1 MNVKKHLPSS
11 SSSSSLRFLNSVFL
25 KYTLLPSIPLTLIA
39 ILSFNLNLWR
49 GSDVHHFYFEMVAVL
64 LSSILAIYC
73 ITRAYSL
80 TDTFSLF
87 LGIGFLTSALIDLF
101 HGALSYHSAENTL
114 FLKHFIPQTWFAGRT
129 FISAMMVIAIVKYAK
144 PPDIDSNASIASKS
158 GKETH
163 RGANQ
168 MPTET
173 AANPVVD
180 NKGFKN
186 NSSGGKLRRALVI
199 SLATLALLSIVVAT
213 VSFFTVFPGVVID
226 DYFLH
231 RPYEIPS
238 LVLFS
243 AALIFFYKKRLH
255 LTQDFFYKGLLG
267 ALIIDVFSQM
277 VMSYSASAFDTPHNL
292 AHVLKNASYFVVII
306 GLALSGIQYN
316 LELRKTNNRLK
327 EREEVI
333 RTQYE
338 KLKESDK
345 IQKEFIKVA
354 AHELRTPIQTILG
367 LTGMVHSR
375 TMEGTDDRNIA
386 EVVVRNARRLNKMAD
401 DILDV
406 TRIESHTLNL
416 RKERFNLSETLQKT
430 ILDFEN
436 RIRNESKENCRRPI
450 EIRYN
455 IKEQPNVHN
464 HILMVE
470 ADKARISQVLS
481 NLLNNAYASVIN
493 TKGREAKFIG
503 VSLTEEEKKGQLN
516 PKQGKREKEAVAVI
530 SICDDGK
537 GIEEELAPKLF
548 TKFNSGWY
556 GGIGL
561 GLYIAKSII
570 EAHGGEIWCK
580 NNDDGK
586 GATFSFSLPLT

>member
-1 MNVKKHLPSS
+1 
-11 SSSSSLRFLNSVFL
+11 
-25 KYTLLPSIPLTLIA
+25 
-39 ILSFNLNLWR
+39 
-49 GSDVHHFYFEMVAVL
+49 
-64 LSSILAIYC
+64 
-73 ITRAYSL
+73 
-80 TDTFSLF
+80 
-87 LGIGFLTSALIDLF
+87 
-101 HGALSYHSAENTL
+101 
-114 FLKHFIPQTWFAGRT
+114 
-129 FISAMMVIAIVKYAK
+129 
-144 PPDIDSNASIASKS
+144 
-158 GKETH
+158 
-163 RGANQ
+163 
-168 MPTET
+168 
-173 AANPVVD
+173 
-180 NKGFKN
+180 
-186 NSSGGKLRRALVI
+186 
-199 SLATLALLSIVVAT
+199 
-213 VSFFTVFPGVVID
+213 
-226 DYFLH
+226 
-231 RPYEIPS
+231 
-238 LVLFS
+238 
-243 AALIFFYKKRLH
+243 
-255 LTQDFFYKGLLG
+255 
-267 ALIIDVFSQM
+267 
-277 VMSYSASAFDTPHNL
+277 MSYSASAFDTPHNL

>member
-1 MNVKKHLPSS
+1 M
-11 SSSSSLRFLNSVFL
+11 
-25 KYTLLPSIPLTLIA
+25 
-39 ILSFNLNLWR
+39 SFDLDLWR

-64 LSSILAIYC
+64 LSSVLAIYC
-73 ITRAYSL
+73 IARAYSL

-87 LGIGFLTSALIDLF
+87 IGIGFLTSAFIDLF
-101 HGALSYHSAENTL
+101 HGVLSYHSAENAF
-114 FLKHFIPQTWFAGRT
+114 FLKYFIPQTWFAGRT

-144 PPDIDSNASIASKS
+144 PQDIDLNASKS
-158 GKETH
+158 SKRGLETH
-163 RGANQ
+163 HGANQ
-168 MPTET
+168 MPTDT
-173 AANPVVD
+173 VHHPNPTLD
-180 NKGFKN
+180 KGFKN
-186 NSSGGKLRRALVI
+186 NSSGKLRRALVI
-199 SLATLALLSIVVAT
+199 SLATLALLSIAVAT

-226 DYFLH
+226 GYFLH
-231 RPYEIPS
+231 RPYEFPS
-238 LVLFS
+238 LILFS

-267 ALIIDVFSQM
+267 ALIIDVFSQI

-333 RTQYE
+333 RNQYE

-367 LTGMVHSR
+367 LTGFVHSR
-375 TMEGTDDRNIA
+375 TVEGTGDRNIA
-386 EVVVRNARRLNKMAD
+386 EVVVRNARRLNKMTD

-406 TRIESHTLNL
+406 SRIESHTLNL

-436 RIRNESKENCRRPI
+436 RIRNESKENCRPI
-450 EIRYN
+450 EIRYDV
-455 IKEQPNVHN
+455 KEQSNSDN
-464 HILMVE
+464 SDLMVE
-470 ADKARISQVLS
+470 ADKTRISQVLS

-493 TKGREAKFIG
+493 TKGHETKCIG
-503 VSLTEEEKKGQLN
+503 VSLAREKKKEQHN
-516 PKQGKREKEAVAVI
+516 PNQGKREEVAVI
-530 SICDDGK
+530 SICDEGK
-537 GIEEELAPKLF
+537 GIEAEIASKLF
-548 TKFNSGWY
+548 TKFNPGGY

-580 NNDDGK
+580 NNNDGK
-586 GATFSFSLPLT
+586 GATFSFSLPLTHLKSKESGSKSMVYQNP

>member
-1 MNVKKHLPSS
+1 
-11 SSSSSLRFLNSVFL
+11 
-25 KYTLLPSIPLTLIA
+25 
-39 ILSFNLNLWR
+39 
-49 GSDVHHFYFEMVAVL
+49 VHHFYFEMVAVL

-87 LGIGFLTSALIDLF
+87 IGIGFLTSALIDLF
-101 HGALSYHSAENTL
+101 HGVLSYYSAENTS
-114 FLKHFIPQTWFAGRT
+114 FLKYFIPQTWFAGRT

-144 PPDIDSNASIASKS
+144 PPEIDSNASIVSK
-158 GKETH
+158 GGLKTH
-163 RGANQ
+163 HGANQ
-168 MPTET
+168 MPPDTST
-173 AANPVVD
+173 NPNPTLD
-180 NKGFKN
+180 KDFKN

-213 VSFFTVFPGVVID
+213 VSFFTVFPLVVID

-238 LVLFS
+238 LILFS

-255 LTQDFFYKGLLG
+255 LTQDFFYKGMLG
-267 ALIIDVFSQM
+267 ALIIDVFSQI

-292 AHVLKNASYFVVII
+292 AHVLKNASYFVIII

-316 LELRKTNNRLK
+316 IELRKSNNRLK

-333 RTQYE
+333 RNQYE
-338 KLKESDK
+338 KLKESDR

-367 LTGMVHSR
+367 LTGLVHSR
-375 TMEGTDDRNIA
+375 TMEGTSDRNIA

-416 RKERFNLSETLQKT
+416 MKERFNLSEALQKT
-430 ILDFEN
+430 IVEFEN
-436 RIRNESKENCRRPI
+436 RIRNESKESCRPPI
-450 EIRYN
+450 EIIYDA
-455 IKEQPNVHN
+455 KEQSNGHN
-464 HILMVE
+464 HNLMVE
-470 ADKARISQVLS
+470 ADKIRISQVLS

-493 TKGREAKFIG
+493 TKRHEAKCIG
-503 VSLTEEEKKGQLN
+503 VSLAMEERKGQHN
-516 PKQGKREKEAVAVI
+516 PNQGKGKEVAVI

-537 GIEEELAPKLF
+537 GIEAEIASKLF
-548 TKFNSGWY
+548 TKFNSGMY

-580 NNDDGK
+580 NNNNGK
-586 GATFSFSLPLT
+586 GATFSFSIPLA